1 MQEESPQERYVSI
14 CFLSEPH
21 SADQLSGTLEAAG
34 IPVII
39 QHLAI
44 GGENGFGGNGNGADA
59 GHLSQKPSR
68 SNVAESPPEEFT
80 ALGFRLL
87 VPMHQ
92 AQMALK
98 LWERYRHQHRRSGIH
113 QFDSESLA
121 EHADKA
127 SRKAA

>member
-1 MQEESPQERYVSI
+1 MEEQSSQERYVSI
-14 CFLSEPH
+14 CFLSDPL
-21 SADQLSGTLEAAG
+21 SADRLCGTLEAAG
-34 IPVII
+34 IPVIM

-44 GGENGFGGNGNGADA
+44 GADA
-59 GHLSQKPSR
+59 EHLSQKPNR
-68 SNVAESPPEEFT
+68 SNKAQITPEEFT

-98 LWERYRHQHRRSGIH
+98 LWEHYRHQNRRPGIH
-113 QFDSESLA
+113 QLDSESLA
-121 EHADKA
+121 EHADEA

>member
-39 QHLAI
+39 QHLLI
-44 GGENGFGGNGNGADA
+44 GGEA